1 MQNII
6 ERKEVKEKL
15 KEIKSVDIL
24 VGVPSFNNAGTI
36 GNVIRAIQAGFK
48 KYFPDMKTLLVN
60 SDGNSKDG
68 TQEVVENTT
77 LEDSTLI
84 LFKHRVST
92 LNKISF
98 SYNGIP
104 GKGSAF
110 KAIFEIAKQLNA
122 KYCAVVDSDLR
133 SITPEWIELLIKPQM
148 EGFDFVAP
156 LYLRHKFDGTI
167 TNSIIYPL
175 TRALYGKKIRQPIG
189 GEFGFSGK
197 LAEFFLKQDV
207 WETDVARF
215 GIDIWMTTNAIAN
228 NFKVCQAFLGAK
240 IHSPKDPSSNLTSM
254 FYQVISSTFDL
265 MINYYNIWKDIKKIE
280 DVPTFGFKFSVGL
293 EPVNVN
299 LESMYQK
306 YIIGAKELL
315 SLWEIFL
322 KEGIINFLKNSI
334 KLSLN
339 DFYFLDEIWVEIV
352 YSFAIAYKN
361 KTINREHL
369 LKSLIPLYLGKTA
382 SFVKENLNS
391 SAEEVEMKIENQ
403 CKLFEEKK
411 EQLINNWL

>member
-1 MQNII
+1 MESII
-6 ERKEVKEKL
+6 ERKEIKEKL

-24 VGVPSFNNAGTI
+24 VGVPSYNNANTI
-36 GNVIRAIQAGFK
+36 DNVIRAIHAGFK
-48 KYFPDMKTLLVN
+48 KYFPDMKTLIVN

-84 LFKHRVST
+84 LLKHRVST

-110 KAIFEIAKQLNA
+110 KAIFEVANQLNA

-175 TRALYGKKIRQPIG
+175 TRTLYGKKIRQPIG
-189 GEFGFSGK
+189 GEFGFSK
-197 LAEFFLKQDV
+197 RLAEFYLKQNV
-207 WETDVARF
+207 WETNVARF

-240 IHSPKDPSSNLTSM
+240 IHSPKDPSADLTSM

-299 LESMYQK
+299 LENMYQK
-306 YIIGAKELL
+306 YIMGTKELL
-315 SLWEIFL
+315 EIWEIFL
-322 KEGIINFLKNSI
+322 KEDTINFLKNSI

-339 DFYFLDEIWVEIV
+339 DFYFPDETWVEIV

-361 KTINREHL
+361 KIINREHL
-369 LKSLIPLYLGKTA
+369 LKSLIPLYLGKTG

-391 SAEEVEMKIENQ
+391 NAEEVEIKIENL

>member
-1 MQNII
+1 MENII
-6 ERKEVKEKL
+6 GRKEIKEKL

-24 VGVPSFNNAGTI
+24 VGVPSYNNANTI

-110 KAIFEIAKQLNA
+110 KSIFEVASQLNA

-189 GEFGFSGK
+189 GEFGFSNR
-197 LAEFFLKQDV
+197 LAEFYLKQDV
-207 WETDVARF
+207 WETNVARF

-228 NFKVCQAFLGAK
+228 KYKVCQAFLGAK
-240 IHSPKDPSSNLTSM
+240 IHSPKDPSSDLTSM

-299 LESMYQK
+299 LENMYQK

-315 SLWEIFL
+315 EIWEIFL
-322 KEGIINFLKNSI
+322 KEDTINFLKNSI

-339 DFYFLDEIWVEIV
+339 DFYFLDKIWVEIV

-361 KTINREHL
+361 KIINREHL

-382 SFVKENLNS
+382 SFVKENINS
-391 SAEEVEMKIENQ
+391 SAEEVEMKIENL

-411 EQLINNWL
+411 GQLINNWL